1 MTAEQIEK
9 AFANYEANFVA
20 GSRVLEGTN
29 VYRDGEMIAFVEAPA
44 TTYADLLD
52 EAGYHCY
59 EVTGVYSVCGESDP
73 SNEACVD
80 VSVGVDNV
88 ENNISVYPNPANDFV
103 MVESSQDIRSIEIT
117 NYMGQ
122 VVNSVKA
129 VEMTQY
135 RINTSSLSAGVYF
148 VEVETAAGIEK
159 VRIVISE

>member
-1 MTAEQIEK
+1 MIENETAIATGEPKWSTAASKE
-9 AFANYEANFVA
+9 FMHF
-20 GSRVLEGTN
+20 N
-29 VYRDGEMIAFVEAPA
+29 VYRDGELIADDVTEM
-44 TTYADLLD
+44 TYAD
-52 EAGYHCY
+52 EVGVAGEFCY
-59 EVTGVYSVCGESDP
+59 EVTAVYSVCGESDP